1 MHGLRAGPRIFYEVK
16 AMLKTLVAATG
27 LVVSLAAC
35 APAPTRQTESMAS
48 SPPAGCVHTA
58 SRIDSKN
65 DDCPGFGHSYTQQ
78 DIQHSGGADTAEA
91 LRLLDP
97 TLTVHGH

>member
-1 MHGLRAGPRIFYEVK
+1 
-16 AMLKTLVAATG
+16 MLKTLVPAAG
-27 LVVSLAAC
+27 LVLSLAAC
-35 APAPTRQTESMAS
+35 APAPTRPTESVAS

-58 SRIDSKN
+58 SRIETKN
-65 DDCPGFGHSYTQQ
+65 DDCGGFGQSHTQQ
-78 DIQHSGGADTAEA
+78 DIQRTGGADTGQA